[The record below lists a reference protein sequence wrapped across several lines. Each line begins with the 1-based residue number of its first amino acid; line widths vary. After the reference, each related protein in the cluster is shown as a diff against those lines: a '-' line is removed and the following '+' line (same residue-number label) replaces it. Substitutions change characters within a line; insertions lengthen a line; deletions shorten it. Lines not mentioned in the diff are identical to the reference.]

1 MLSSDDITNYNN
13 TWFKINSV
21 EETFMGVR
29 LVKAFEV
36 ARKNGGAQAQ
46 FRLAIRAG
54 MSIKKA
60 EKEPDNQRNILKMQM
75 ALTEVLGKQME
86 I

>member
-1 MLSSDDITNYNN
+1 
-13 TWFKINSV
+13 
-21 EETFMGVR
+21 MGVR

-36 ARKNGGAQAQ
+36 ARKNGGVQAQ
-46 FRLAIRAG
+46 CRLAIKVG
-54 MSIKKA
+54 MSVKKA
-60 EKEPDNQRNILKMQM
+60 EKEPDNQRNIVKMQV